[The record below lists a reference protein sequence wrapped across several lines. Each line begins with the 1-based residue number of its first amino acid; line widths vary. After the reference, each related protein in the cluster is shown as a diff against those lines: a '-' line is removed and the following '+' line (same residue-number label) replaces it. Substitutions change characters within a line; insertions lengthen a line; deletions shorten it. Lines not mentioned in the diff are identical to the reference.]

1 MPASTAKTHRPLILT
16 ATPHQLES
24 KFLTQRDKPT
34 LNARIKVRRKKHETP
49 LELNVNVS
57 NPFYEERRTSW
68 VKDFDQEGTGFTH
81 NTPAD
86 VEMRDC
92 IDDCRKTR
100 NARVR
105 ALKAEQEGGRLIKSK
120 KLRKKL
126 QQGSLALQAGAIG
139 AAALGQP
146 EAVAPLEAASLGAQ
160 ALAGL
165 GKKKTGKI
173 LQGIHEVSNASRG
186 IETGGYGKKKSKKA
200 RYELQS

>member
-68 VKDFDQEGTGFTH
+68 VKDLKDQEGTGFTH

-86 VEMRDC
+86 TEMRGCIKDC
-92 IDDCRKTR
+92 MEKRH
-100 NARVR
+100 ARVR
-105 ALKAEQEGGRLIKSK
+105 AAKEEQQEGKGK
-120 KLRKKL
+120 RKKHL
-126 QQGSLALQAGAIG
+126 LGKKSRDFLKGVAIGSQGAAIG
-139 AAALGQP
+139 ASVIPGAQP
-146 EAVAPLEAASLGAQ
+146 LAPAFEAASLASG
-160 ALAGL
+160 ALAGM
-165 GKKKTGKI
+165 GKP
-173 LQGIHEVSNASRG
+173 
-186 IETGGYGKKKSKKA
+186 KKKSKKA

>member
-1 MPASTAKTHRPLILT
+1 
-16 ATPHQLES
+16 
-24 KFLTQRDKPT
+24 
-34 LNARIKVRRKKHETP
+34 
-49 LELNVNVS
+49 
-57 NPFYEERRTSW
+57 
-68 VKDFDQEGTGFTH
+68 
-81 NTPAD
+81 
-86 VEMRDC
+86 MRDC
-92 IDDCRKTR
+92 IEDCRKTR

-146 EAVAPLEAASLGAQ
+146 EVVAPLEAASLGAQ

>member
-34 LNARIKVRRKKHETP
+34 LNARIKVKRKKHETP

-57 NPFYEERRTSW
+57 NPFYKPAIAGS
-68 VKDFDQEGTGFTH
+68 GLTH

-92 IDDCRKTR
+92 IEDCRKTR